1 MYKSPYHNIKKSDLW
16 IRGAFVVTAIAL
28 VLVAE

>member
-16 IRGAFVVTAIAL
+16 IRGIFVAIAVAL
-28 VLVAE
+28 VIAHE

>member
-16 IRGAFVVTAIAL
+16 IRGAFVVIAGAL
-28 VLVAE
+28 VIIAE